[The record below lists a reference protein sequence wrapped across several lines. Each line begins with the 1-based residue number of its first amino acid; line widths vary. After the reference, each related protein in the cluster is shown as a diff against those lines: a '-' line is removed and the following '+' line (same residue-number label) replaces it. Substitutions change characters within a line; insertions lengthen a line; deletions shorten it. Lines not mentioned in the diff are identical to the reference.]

1 MVYYRNKQLAR
12 ALNGVE
18 SGDEISANI
27 GGETYRGVVTT
38 VFDDEVLEDNTPV
51 ELELDALEEGCI
63 NIAVEYV
70 GDGEVVEGQAST
82 IESEAVGSDEVFGI
96 DNSDDD
102 YVIYAIVG
110 DGGDEETVNAVINW
124 EDEASAPDITITEL
138 DDDELAELQ
147 PEFEAAVS
155 NIQRGLTELQELR
168 KAYSGFLEGVLTM
181 AEVEGRV
188 KELTLQ
194 SGGQLV
200 LDRGL

>member
-27 GGETYRGVVTT
+27 GGDTYRGVVTT
-38 VFDDEVLEDNTPV
+38 VFEDEVLEDNTPV

-70 GDGEVVEGQAST
+70 GD
-82 IESEAVGSDEVFGI
+82 DEPFGI

-102 YVIYAIVG
+102 YVVYAVVG
-110 DGGDEETVNAVINW
+110 DGDEQDVNAVINW
-124 EDEASAPDITITEL
+124 EDEVSAPDITITEL
-138 DDDELAELQ
+138 EDDELAELQ

-155 NIQRGLTELQELR
+155 NIERGLTELQEMR
-168 KAYSGFLEGVLTM
+168 SAYSGFLTGQLTM
-181 AEVEGRV
+181 AEVEDRME
-188 KELTLQ
+188 ELTLE
-194 SGGQLV
+194 SGGKLV
-200 LDRGL
+200 LDEGL